1 MGVHSIAE
9 LDGATSVLN
18 DVYQQ
23 LVVLNEIARVGTL
36 DIELRRALQ
45 RITDILRARFEWEF
59 VGCLS
64 IDREEGVLVCEALS
78 TLLDTEFS
86 VGCTRSLR
94 DDMLG
99 RAQENRTPVLLD
111 AASSGDPSIGVVTDV
126 SSELCIPIEHGGN
139 VIAVLHLGSTR
150 WAAFRDQLPLLTSVA
165 NQVASAI
172 ASTKRLE
179 ALRAQAALTEM
190 LSEVSR
196 LAMEATD
203 LPEILES
210 VVHYIAEKFP
220 VEIGSILL
228 LDETGSKFV
237 VEVYSGELELHTP
250 GDDWVI
256 DIGVCGR
263 AVRTGEPQLVDDPGD
278 DPDYVPGHDSVQS
291 EYVVPIRFRDR
302 ILGVLNLESSDRET
316 FTPYVQTVFRSLAD
330 HIAGAINLSSLNQ
343 RLLETNRIVE
353 ERTRDLEKANQQL
366 QLVNTKLERLSSMD
380 GLTGVANRR
389 RFDEVLDVEW
399 RRAYRTDRPISAML
413 VDVDFFKH
421 LNDTYG
427 HQYGDDCLRKIAG
440 ALAKGLRRASDLIAR
455 YGGEEF
461 AVILPETSA
470 DHALQHADRLRTR
483 IEELGLSHK
492 TSAVSSCV
500 TVSIGVA
507 TLRPREVEQPDL
519 LIQTADLA
527 LYQAKR
533 SGRNRVVSRVI
544 D

>member
-1 MGVHSIAE
+1 MRRPN
-9 LDGATSVLN
+9 GADSVMN
-18 DVYQQ
+18 DEYQQ

-36 DIELRRALQ
+36 DIELRHALQ
-45 RITDILRARFEWEF
+45 RITTILHTRFAWEF
-59 VGCLS
+59 VACLS

-78 TLLDTEFS
+78 TMLDTEFV
-86 VGCTRSLR
+86 VGRSRALQ

-99 RAQENRTPVLLD
+99 RTAENRTPVLLD

-126 SSELCIPIEHGGN
+126 SSELCIPIEHGGTA
-139 VIAVLHLGSTR
+139 IAVLHLGSTR
-150 WAAFRDQLPLLTSVA
+150 WAAFRDQLPLLTAVA
-165 NQVASAI
+165 SQVASAI

-179 ALRAQAALTEM
+179 ALRAQASLTEM
-190 LSEVSR
+190 LSQVSR
-196 LAMEATD
+196 LATEATD
-203 LPEILES
+203 LSEILER
-210 VVHYIAEKFP
+210 VVHYIAENFP

-228 LDETGSKFV
+228 LDESSRKFI

-250 GDDWVI
+250 GDGDWLI
-256 DIGVCGR
+256 DVGVCGR
-263 AVRTGEPQLVDDPGD
+263 AVRTGEPQLVLDTSQDS
-278 DPDYVPGHDSVQS
+278 DYVPGHESVQA
-291 EYVVPIRFRDR
+291 EYVLPIRFRDR

-330 HIAGAINLSSLNQ
+330 QIAGAINLSSLNQ

-353 ERTRDLEKANQQL
+353 ERTCELEKANQQL
-366 QLVNTKLERLSSMD
+366 QLVNAKLERLSSMD

-389 RFDEVLDVEW
+389 RFDEVLDAEW
-399 RRAYRTDRPISAML
+399 RRAYRNDRPISAML

-427 HQYGDDCLRKIAG
+427 HQYGDDCLRKIAK

-461 AVILPETSA
+461 AVILPETNA
-470 DHALQHADRLRTR
+470 DHALRHADRLRTS
-483 IEELGLSHK
+483 IEDLRLSHK
-492 TSAVSSCV
+492 ASVVSSCV

-519 LIQTADLA
+519 LIQAADLA

-533 SGRNRVVSRVI
+533 SGRNRVVSRTLE
-544 D
+544 